1 MTPPANTCADCT
13 CACVLQWRCAE
24 LRAKCYKCGIYYVG
38 FADLEL
44 KRSACAAQSRPVIAR
59 PPFCNGALWGLCL
72 EKKKKK
78 HMCRY
83 LHAAAVQSRHPT
95 PTTSGQQRSIHCR
108 SASSTTN
115 KRQQSNRPHPPP
127 TTNKRQRSNRS
138 HLPTTSPANHQH
150 RHPKGVA
157 EPVFT

>member
-24 LRAKCYKCGIYYVG
+24 LRAKCYKCGIYYVD

-72 EKKKKK
+72 EKEEEAYVQIFTCGRGPIAPP
-78 HMCRY
+78 HTHHQR
-83 LHAAAVQSRHPT
+83 AAAVHPLPLRFLHHQQAAAVKSPPAPSHHQQAATVQPFALAHHISR
-95 PTTSGQQRSIHCR
+95 Q
-108 SASSTTN
+108 
-115 KRQQSNRPHPPP
+115 PP
-127 TTNKRQRSNRS
+127 TSPSEGRS
-138 HLPTTSPANHQH
+138 
-150 RHPKGVA
+150 
-157 EPVFT
+157 